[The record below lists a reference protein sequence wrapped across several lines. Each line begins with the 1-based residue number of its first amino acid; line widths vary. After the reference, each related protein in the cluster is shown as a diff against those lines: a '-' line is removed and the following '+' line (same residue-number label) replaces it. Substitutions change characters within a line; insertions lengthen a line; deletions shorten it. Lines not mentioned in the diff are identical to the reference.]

1 MKIHPHLHAGF
12 SRMLA
17 QVEALIV
24 NGKYITYSY
33 LRLDRPFPTGYN
45 QEIGKVP
52 AWKLRRVKTVERGVR
67 TN

>member
-33 LRLDRPFPTGYN
+33 LRLDRPFPTGYG

-52 AWKLRRVKTVERGVR
+52 AWKLR
-67 TN
+67 